1 MGRFNRAVLDGKQIL
16 REGSAMQRV
25 WRTVT
30 GYYHVCARGTGKQ
43 LIFESDD
50 DRWEFLELMRGC
62 CREAGVTVVAW
73 CLMGNHVHL
82 VLADYEDR
90 MSAAM
95 HRLLL
100 TYARRFNKRT
110 GRTGHLF
117 QNRFDRCSLD
127 TDRHL
132 MAAIRYVHANPQ
144 EAGIALIERYPW
156 SSFAE
161 YLRAYDNDATR
172 GFSDPSCVL
181 ELFGSAKGF
190 LDYSLS
196 MPDGSDPVIHDM
208 DETEWERLAFADK
221 MAKRLGVPLNEL
233 KTVPPSRR
241 DGIIFALHDGG
252 YTVREIERYT
262 GISKST
268 VSRIVRAYAQVRA
281 RAEGSK

>member
-1 MGRFNRAVLDGKQIL
+1 
-16 REGSAMQRV
+16 MQRV

-30 GYYHVCARGTGKQ
+30 GFYHVCARGTGKQ
-43 LIFESDD
+43 LIFEGDE
-50 DRWEFLELMRGC
+50 DRWEFLELMREC
-62 CREAGVTVVAW
+62 CREAGVTVIAW
-73 CLMGNHVHL
+73 CLMGNHVDL
-82 VLADYEDR
+82 VLSDYEDT

-95 HRLLL
+95 QRLLL

-117 QNRFDRCSLD
+117 QNRFDRRSLD
-127 TDRHL
+127 TDRYL

-161 YLRAYDNDATR
+161 YLRAYDNDMTR

-181 ELFGSAKGF
+181 ELFESVRGF

-208 DETEWERLAFADK
+208 DETEWERRAFADK
-221 MAKRLGVPLNEL
+221 MAKRLGVPLNKL
-233 KTVPPSRR
+233 KTVTPSRR

-268 VSRIVRAYAQVRA
+268 VSRIVRAYARVNAQ
-281 RAEGSK
+281 AEGSE